1 MKKENKVAKLMVK
14 IANNFAKYDSIKSFP
29 ILTYEVPK
37 PEQYKM
43 SKMLLWW
50 FIDLNNIVS
59 SGEEL
64 LSIIQISSSLWHR

>member
-43 SKMLLWW
+43 SRMLL
-50 FIDLNNIVS
+50 
-59 SGEEL
+59 
-64 LSIIQISSSLWHR
+64 

>member
-37 PEQYKM
+37 PEQY
-43 SKMLLWW
+43 
-50 FIDLNNIVS
+50 
-59 SGEEL
+59 
-64 LSIIQISSSLWHR
+64 SIKWRGITFHNSNK